1 MKPGPERSLAL
12 VFILALA
19 FSTSAAAQEA
29 QDTTRLK
36 ELVVTP
42 TRVPTPP
49 DAVVS
54 SITILRGE
62 DLRAR
67 GLRFVQDAL
76 REVPGATVV
85 QVGSFGGVSSLFLRG
100 GESDY
105 VKVLID
111 GVPVNQSGGAYNWAN
126 LTTDN
131 VDRIEILRGPGSV
144 IYGSDAVTGVVQ
156 VFTRRGQGRPAIEGK
171 AEAGT
176 FGTLAGN
183 VSLLGGS
190 DRSSYSVE
198 AGRIMTDGTYP
209 FNNDYGNTVLS
220 GSVRGIPDSRSDVSL
235 SARFA
240 DSRYHFPTDFSG
252 LLADS
257 NQSNAEKALSVAVEG
272 GRRLGDRYELRLT
285 GGGSRTEG
293 EFDDRSDNAADT
305 TGFGFAS
312 HRESRAQRGNLDA
325 RLNAFVS
332 SVITVTTGAQV
343 ERETE
348 RQSGETT
355 SNFGG
360 IATTPDTP
368 FDRGRTTLGY
378 YAQAVADLPSGLALN
393 VNGRVD
399 DNSGFGT
406 FFTYRAGAAYRL
418 PSHTR
423 LRASLGRAFKAP
435 TFCEQFCDAPFV
447 VGDSS
452 LQPERSTSW
461 EVGVEQEIEGGRL
474 SLWATYFDQ
483 HFRDMIVYDGSA
495 PPGEPTYLNGAAAW
509 ARGVETGITASLG
522 AGVSATGSYTYLTT
536 KATDDGGIPSASFA
550 DGEPL
555 IRRPKHSAALTLR
568 ARLFDRGSLGGSVT
582 YVGRRDDVDFAQF
595 PSQRVQLPG
604 YAIVDLAGEVE
615 LLRPGAGRA
624 GLAGV
629 VRVENLFNKHYDQVV
644 GFAGHPR
651 GVFGGAKFRF

>member
-1 MKPGPERSLAL
+1 MELCRARSLGLA
-12 VFILALA
+12 VILALTLSR
-19 FSTSAAAQEA
+19 STPAQEV

-42 TRVPTPP
+42 TRMATPP

-54 SITILRGE
+54 SITTISGE

-67 GLRFVQDAL
+67 GLHFVQDAL

-105 VKVLID
+105 VKVLVD

-126 LTTDN
+126 LTTHN

-156 VFTRRGQGRPAIEGK
+156 VFTRRGQGGPAIEGS
-171 AEAGT
+171 AEAGS
-176 FGTLAGN
+176 FGTLTGN
-183 VSLLGGS
+183 AAVLGGS
-190 DRSSYSVE
+190 ERLSYS
-198 AGRIMTDGTYP
+198 ADAARIMTDGIYP
-209 FNNDYGNTVLS
+209 FNNEYGNTVLS
-220 GSVRGIPDSRSDVSL
+220 ASVRGLPDSRSDLSL
-235 SARFA
+235 SAHYA
-240 DSRYHFPTDFSG
+240 DNRYHFPTDFSG
-252 LLADS
+252 ALADS
-257 NQSNAEKALSVAVEG
+257 NQSNAEQALSLVVDG

-285 GGGSRTEG
+285 GGGSLTDG

-305 TGFGFAS
+305 VGFGFAS
-312 HRESRAQRGNLDA
+312 QRDSRAQRGNLDA
-325 RLNAFVS
+325 RLNAFLS
-332 SVITVTTGAQV
+332 SAFTVTTGAQV

-378 YAQAVADLPSGLALN
+378 YAQAVADFPSGIALN
-393 VNGRVD
+393 VNARVD

-406 FFTYRAGAAYRL
+406 FFTYRAGASYRL

-447 VGDSS
+447 VGDST
-452 LQPERSTSW
+452 LRPERSTSW
-461 EVGVEQEIEGGRL
+461 EVGVEQEIGGGRL
-474 SLWATYFDQ
+474 SVWATYFDQ
-483 HFRDMIVYDGSA
+483 RFRDMILYDGSA
-495 PPGEPTYLNGAAAW
+495 PPGEPTYLNGAAAR
-509 ARGVETGITASLG
+509 ARGIETGINTSLST
-522 AGVSATGSYTYLTT
+522 GVRATGSYTYLTT
-536 KATDDGGIPSASFA
+536 EASDDRGMPSASFA
-550 DGEPL
+550 EGDPL
-555 IRRPKHSAALTLR
+555 IRRPKHSAALALH
-568 ARLFDRGSLGGSVT
+568 ARLFDRGSVGGSVT
-582 YVGRRDDVDFAQF
+582 YVGKREDVDFNQF
-595 PSQRVQLPG
+595 PSQRVELPG

-615 LLRPGAGRA
+615 ILRSEAGRA
-624 GLAGV
+624 GLAGIL
-629 VRVENLFNKHYDQVV
+629 RIENVFNQHYDQVV
-644 GFAGHPR
+644 GFAGRPR